1 MSCANCLH
9 SLQRS
14 SHPAG
19 FWSLTRRTLL
29 KSLFGLGL
37 GLPFFDNIAN
47 ATRKKNPRRSRL
59 TPGDRLVFAF
69 DDRKGQPITPEDILL
84 GERPAFA
91 YPMDPITEVVRSRFR
106 LNQVLLIRLKPEELS
121 ERTRE
126 HALGGLVCYS
136 AVCTHTGCDV
146 SEWIGPTQNLVCPCH
161 ASFFNPKDRG
171 RVVGGPAPKPL
182 ATLPLE
188 VVDGVLT
195 VKAPFIGRVGFK
207 KKKK

>member
-1 MSCANCLH
+1 MSCADCPH

-14 SHPAG
+14 SYPAG
-19 FWSLTRRTLL
+19 FWGLTRRTLL
-29 KSLFGLGL
+29 KSLFGVGL
-37 GLPFFDNIAN
+37 ELSFFDHIAT
-47 ATRKKNPRRSRL
+47 AARKKDPRRSRL

-69 DDRKGQPITPEDILL
+69 DDRKGQPITPQDILI
-84 GERPAFA
+84 GERPTFA
-91 YPMDPITEVVRSRFR
+91 YPMDPITAVVRSRFR
-106 LNQVLLIRLKPEELS
+106 LNQVLLIRIEPEELS

-146 SEWIGPTQNLVCPCH
+146 SEWIGPTQHLVCPCH

-195 VKAPFIGRVGFK
+195 VKAPFIGRVGFNK
-207 KKKK
+207 KKK

>member
-1 MSCANCLH
+1 
-9 SLQRS
+9 
-14 SHPAG
+14 
-19 FWSLTRRTLL
+19 
-29 KSLFGLGL
+29 
-37 GLPFFDNIAN
+37 
-47 ATRKKNPRRSRL
+47 
-59 TPGDRLVFAF
+59 LVFAF
-69 DDRKGQPITPEDILL
+69 DDRKGQPNTPEDIPLD
-84 GERPAFA
+84 ERPAFA

-106 LNQVLLIRLKPEELS
+106 LNQVLLVRLKPEGLS

-126 HALGGLVCYS
+126 YALQGLVCYS

-171 RVVGGPAPKPL
+171 RVVAGPARKPL
-182 ATLPLE
+182 ATLPLA

-207 KKKK
+207 KEKK